1 MKYVYKGG
9 GGGGSAEAAAAVRL
23 DSESG
28 GRAGK
33 DGGGGGVPAWMK
45 NLGSMVAGWL
55 AKLPQSLALLK
66 RSRDNIKDPLF
77 RFFDREVKLGAA
89 ILRTVRADLREL
101 QGCNSIDI
109 FSSQNLSQNLS
120 QIKNL

>member
-1 MKYVYKGG
+1 
-9 GGGGSAEAAAAVRL
+9 
-23 DSESG
+23 
-28 GRAGK
+28 
-33 DGGGGGVPAWMK
+33 MK

-77 RFFDREVKLGAA
+77 RFFDREVKLGAT

-101 QGCNSIDI
+101 QEICSGEKRQGCSSIDI
-109 FSSQNLSQNLS
+109 
-120 QIKNL
+120 